1 MSQARSGVIAVAV
14 KQQKGISKGSRLKEF
29 GEPLH
34 EALAGTP

>member
-1 MSQARSGVIAVAV
+1 MPQVLLGVVAVAV